1 MRRPLLTAR
10 SLCLRYKA
18 KVELWHKGAFH
29 VCKTSKILFVV
40 FSSPVLRSMRPHR
53 SELPTATKVLVAS
66 TMRSLPLKLKQIHN
80 GILRSVYGSS
90 KLEIFCD
97 AKHGDVGEAWEHV
110 RRTSLPMEFRPEYCW
125 TAPCNQPVRRLRRC
139 LHASQV
145 QQMLEFGAE
154 AFPTPNIGLKRP

>member
-97 AKHGDVGEAWEHV
+97 APSTEMSVRLGSMYGGPPCPWNSGPSTVGLHPVTSRFVASDGACMHRKYSKCLNSVLKH
-110 RRTSLPMEFRPEYCW
+110 SLLQ
-125 TAPCNQPVRRLRRC
+125 T
-139 LHASQV
+139 
-145 QQMLEFGAE
+145 
-154 AFPTPNIGLKRP
+154 